1 MPVRMSDS
9 SGLAAAAPH
18 AHGLGK
24 AAYGRGKLAGHSGGK
39 ISGKRPAAPVAMAP
53 HVARKA
59 MASKKSLPM
68 GAMVGKHAAP
78 GSGGVRKK
86 RRYRPGTV
94 ALREIRLYQK
104 GKHATE
110 LLIRKLP
117 FQRLVRELANDMVS
131 MGKFPNGI
139 RWQSNAV
146 IALQEAL
153 EAYLVHLFE
162 DSNITA
168 IHAKRVT
175 VMVKDI
181 QVTRRVRGETM

>member
-1 MPVRMSDS
+1 MRVRISESSD
-9 SGLAAAAPH
+9 LATAAPH
-18 AHGLGK
+18 VHGLGK
-24 AAYGRGKLAGHSGGK
+24 AAYGRGKLAGHTGGK
-39 ISGKRPAAPVAMAP
+39 IGAKRPAAPVAVAP

-59 MASKKSLPM
+59 MASKKGLPM
-68 GAMVGKHAAP
+68 GAMAAKYVAP

-94 ALREIRLYQK
+94 ALREIRHYQK
-104 GKHATE
+104 TDD

-117 FQRLVRELANDMVS
+117 FQRLIRELANDMVS

-146 IALQEAL
+146 MALQEAL
-153 EAYLVHLFE
+153 EAYVVHLFE

-181 QVTRRVRGETM
+181 HVTRRVRGETA

>member
-1 MPVRMSDS
+1 MPVRTSDS

-24 AAYGRGKLAGHSGGK
+24 AAYGRGKLAGHTGGK
-39 ISGKRPAAPVAMAP
+39 IGGKRPAPVAMAP

-68 GAMVGKHAAP
+68 GKMAGKHAAP

-110 LLIRKLP
+110 LLIRKLA

-131 MGKFPNGI
+131 MAKFPNGI
-139 RWQSNAV
+139 RWQSTAV

-162 DSNITA
+162 DTNITA

-181 QVTRRVRGETM
+181 QVTRRVRGETS